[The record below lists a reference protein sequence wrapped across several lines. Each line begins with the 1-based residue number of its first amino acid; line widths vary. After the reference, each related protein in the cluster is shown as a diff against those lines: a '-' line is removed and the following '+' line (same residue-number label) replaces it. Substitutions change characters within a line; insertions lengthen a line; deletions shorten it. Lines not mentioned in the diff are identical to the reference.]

1 MFTLRCKI
9 TIGGF
14 SFTSVN
20 DVKIKRSIHSFI
32 DTATILLPASARL
45 KLKDNVK
52 MPTTSM
58 PTAKAFKE
66 GDLVEIWLGYNDEY
80 PNEPEFKG
88 FVKRVNATSPCEIE
102 CEGYSWQLRR
112 KNVLW
117 SSGKEKTTLRKML
130 EMLIDGT
137 DIKLSDEIPDIQLE
151 QVCEGNIS
159 GTDALDWIKKNLY
172 LTVYFSGHILYAGL
186 AYIPQPDKTAVE
198 YTIGWNLV
206 KDNQLKFRN
215 ATDAKIMVKAVY
227 FNKRN
232 KATEKTAGDSTG
244 AIRTIFV
251 QNIESEQELL
261 QVAERKAQEL
271 RYDGYEGKVTG
282 FLVPFA
288 LPGYRATLKD
298 SKYTERDGTYLI
310 ESTEVK
316 FGTSGARRIS
326 EIGVKIS
333 KNDEQNTGT
342 TN

>member
-14 SFTSVN
+14 MFTSIN

-45 KLKDNVK
+45 NFKENVK
-52 MPTTSM
+52 LSTKSVS
-58 PTAKAFKE
+58 TAKVFNE
-66 GDLVEIWLGYNDEY
+66 GDPVEIWLGYNNEY
-80 PNEPEFKG
+80 PEAPEFKG
-88 FVKRVNATSPCEIE
+88 FIKRVNAASPCEIE

-117 SSGKEKTTLRKML
+117 SSGKEKTTLKKML

-137 DIKLSDEIPDIQLE
+137 DIKLSNEIPDIQLE

-206 KDNQLKFRN
+206 KDDQLKFRKEK
-215 ATDAKIMVKAVY
+215 DVKIQVKAVY
-227 FNKRN
+227 FDKRN
-232 KATEKTAGDSTG
+232 KAEVKTAGDSSG

-251 QNIESEQELL
+251 QNIESEKELL

-298 SKYTERDGTYLI
+298 AKYKERDGTYLI

-316 FGTSGARRIS
+316 FGTGGARRIS

-333 KNDEQNTGT
+333 KNDE
-342 TN
+342 